1 MKNMQLSQ
9 TQAETLTLKLSQIP
23 LEAALQTRVLM
34 SPKKV
39 ADYQQAYTNGT
50 VFPPVL
56 VAKQVNKNG
65 YVIYRLLDGFHRI
78 QALINNG
85 SPGSTKVI
93 VRILE
98 LPLDTTVHQLR
109 YLGARENIKNGLSLT
124 SQDKRELFRS
134 YVRSKSN
141 RSGNRY
147 KSYRCI
153 ASELS
158 LIPHQTIARWMRSD
172 FPTISKL
179 MGKEF
184 EDGYEDN
191 ANPDGGG
198 GRLVDTPDL
207 SSRERDIF
215 ASVLVSEA
223 KESNYVERGKILEWA
238 RQLVIS
244 LELEAPQ
251 VIIPDP
257 EDRF

>member
-1 MKNMQLSQ
+1 MQLSQ
-9 TQAETLTLKLSQIP
+9 TKAEIQTLKLSQIP
-23 LEAALQTRVLM
+23 LEAALQTRVVM

-39 ADYQQAYTNGT
+39 ADYQQAYNNGSE
-50 VFPPVL
+50 FPPVL
-56 VAKQVNKNG
+56 VAKQVNKAG
-65 YVIYRLLDGFHRI
+65 DVKYSLLDGFHRI

-85 SPGSTKVI
+85 VSLSTKVN
-93 VRILE
+93 VRIIE
-98 LPLDTTVHQLR
+98 VPLKTTVHQLR

-124 SQDKRELFRS
+124 SPDKRELFRT
-134 YVRSKSN
+134 YVKSKSN

-147 KSYRCI
+147 KSYRSI
-153 ASELS
+153 AADLL

-172 FPTISKL
+172 FPAIATL

-184 EDGYEDN
+184 EDNYEDN

-198 GRLVDTPDL
+198 VRIVDTPDL

-215 ASVLVSEA
+215 ASVLIAEA
-223 KESNYVERGKILEWA
+223 KDSHYSERGKILEWA
-238 RQLVIS
+238 RQLLIS

-251 VIIPDP
+251 VIIADL